1 MPNLFSKKLLVS
13 QIESI
18 KSINS
23 PRGIKIKTSLI
34 FSLIALA
41 SMGSARANLKT
52 DFSLNLAPDKDLVAE
67 AIIGESLPQN
77 IIDLIKSKIG
87 TQVDFEDIKISA
99 QSVTWNDGCL
109 GLNSGGICTMALVP
123 GYKVK
128 VTDEEHTWIFHT
140 DKWGYKVLLASVF

>member
-1 MPNLFSKKLLVS
+1 MVNLFLRKLLAS

-23 PRGIKIKTSLI
+23 ARGIKIKTTLI
-34 FSLIALA
+34 FSPIVLA
-41 SMGSARANLKT
+41 FMGSARANLKT

-67 AIIGESLPQN
+67 AISGETLPQN

-87 TQVDFEDIKISA
+87 TQVDLEDIEISA

-109 GLNSGGICTMALVP
+109 GLDRGGICTMALVP

-128 VTDEEHTWIFHT
+128 VTDGEHTWVFHT
-140 DKWGYKVLLASVF
+140 DK

>member
-1 MPNLFSKKLLVS
+1 MLSLFSRKLLVS

-23 PRGIKIKTSLI
+23 TRGIKIKTSLI

-41 SMGSARANLKT
+41 FMESARANPRT
-52 DFSLNLAPDKDLVAE
+52 NFSLNLTSDTNLVAE
-67 AIIGESLPQN
+67 AFSGETLPQN
-77 IIDLIKSKIG
+77 IIDSIKSKIG
-87 TQVDFEDIKISA
+87 TQVDFESIEISA
-99 QSVTWNDGCL
+99 QAVTWNDGCL

-140 DKWGYKVLLASVF
+140 DKWGYKVLLASVA